1 MACFWPRS
9 GKQERSA
16 QVPSFH
22 ATCGPDH
29 HSRCAQMWAGS
40 GPTLCCYLG
49 WLRPNLDF
57 RLGGYDCVRCDRREG
72 VGGGCVTFVREDIAF
87 REIGIGNEHEYI
99 VIEIW
104 TKEGELII
112 INYYNPCK
120 KLDLNGLMQIEGMD
134 GNKRVICGDF
144 NAHSTLWGGTKT
156 DVNGGVIEQLLEE

>member
-1 MACFWPRS
+1 M
-9 GKQERSA
+9 
-16 QVPSFH
+16 
-22 ATCGPDH
+22 
-29 HSRCAQMWAGS
+29 
-40 GPTLCCYLG
+40 

-72 VGGGCVTFVREDIAF
+72 VRGGCVTFVREDIVF

-104 TKEGELII
+104 KKEGELII

-134 GNKRVICGDF
+134 GNKSD
-144 NAHSTLWGGTKT
+144 LWGF
-156 DVNGGVIEQLLEE
+156 